1 MPRSRPLIAALIA
14 IVLVSGAYASEGK
27 TASSGSR
34 PLTARPAARYHA
46 IPVAFAGFNAP
57 FRKNSWQ
64 ALTPELWQAAA
75 DLSPGALRV
84 FGGTTANYW
93 NWRTGKFYDRHGVP
107 RQYRRANRRMSPIHL
122 SDWARLVREAN
133 AIPVFDLNL
142 VTSSLSDQLAM
153 LQAARDLGMPIRR
166 IELGN
171 ELYFHAPLVDQAVP
185 SAKAYGR
192 KATRWIRAIKRR
204 FPDALIAAVG
214 FGGSLWSPPR
224 TRRGRWDPGV
234 LRTLRGEDALTFH
247 TYWKPP
253 PGRLSRAKL
262 SKVFAAPLRR
272 LSLLRVGGLRQLPDG
287 VAAWVTEWNISH
299 GSSLRGTWANAL
311 SDAEYL
317 LGLLGERR
325 VRQEDLQ
332 ALIFRN
338 PFAALFANSEAFGD
352 EPSTVPFA
360 RTAVG
365 NALGE
370 MHPLLSGGPR
380 VRRLTVRH
388 SPRIPGTRL
397 AAVRAVAVQGR
408 GALLLNLTGHERRVW
423 LASGP
428 ACGETLNSVW
438 ARPAARITGH
448 AGEVS
453 HRTVTIQAPL
463 SLPPHSVNRLSC

>member
-1 MPRSRPLIAALIA
+1 MPRSGPLLAVLIV

-34 PLTARPAARYHA
+34 ALTARPAARYHP
-46 IPVAFAGFNAP
+46 IPSSFAGFNAP

-64 ALTPELWQAAA
+64 ALTPELRQAAA
-75 DLSPGALRV
+75 GLSPGALRV

-122 SDWARLVREAN
+122 SDWAQLVGEAN

-142 VTSSLSDQLAM
+142 VTSSLSEQLAM
-153 LQAARDLGMPIRR
+153 LHAARDLGMPIRR

-171 ELYFHAPLVDQAVP
+171 ELYFHAPLIERAVP

-204 FPDALIAAVG
+204 FPQVRIAAVG
-214 FGGSLWSPPR
+214 FGGSLWLPPR
-224 TRRGRWDPGV
+224 TRRGSWDPGV
-234 LRTLRGEDALTFH
+234 LSTLRGEDALTFH

-253 PGRLSRAKL
+253 PGRLSRARL
-262 SKVFAAPLRR
+262 SKVLAAPLRR
-272 LSLLRVGGLRQLPDG
+272 LSLLRIGALRQLPKG
-287 VAAWVTEWNISH
+287 VVAWVTEWNISH
-299 GSSLRGTWANAL
+299 ASSLRGTWANGL

-338 PFAALFANSEAFGD
+338 PFAALFANAEAFGD

-370 MHPLLSGGPR
+370 MYPLLSGGPR

-397 AAVRAVAVQGR
+397 AAVQAVAVQGR
-408 GALLLNLTGHERRVW
+408 GALLLNLTGHQRRLR

-428 ACGETLNSVW
+428 ECDGTLDSVW
-438 ARPAARITGH
+438 APPAARITGH
-448 AGEVS
+448 AGEIS
-453 HRTVTIQAPL
+453 HRTVETQGPL